1 MAAGYKTIQMSDHGC
16 EKCNDKDS
24 RTHVLEQIGE
34 PERRTYLDGR
44 AVETES
50 RFRCTSC
57 GSDWV
62 NFTEEGIG
70 GYGSFW
76 IPQ

>member
-1 MAAGYKTIQMSDHGC
+1 M
-16 EKCNDKDS
+16 

-50 RFRCTSC
+50 RFRCASC
-57 GSDWV
+57 GAQWV
-62 NFTEEGIG
+62 NFTEEGVG